1 MSNNVDYFSKRLGFT
16 RKEIAK
22 AIGKSTRTVSAKVNN
37 VIPWT
42 QLEIAQVTEL
52 LRTKDQRLNVEVI
65 FFSELYS
72 ITRGHLERQAEFH
85 ASTQDEA

>member
-72 ITRGHLERQAEFH
+72 KMEN
-85 ASTQDEA
+85 

>member
-72 ITRGHLERQAEFH
+72 IMEN
-85 ASTQDEA
+85 

>member
-16 RKEIAK
+16 RKEIAE

-52 LRTKDQRLNVEVI
+52 LKTKDHRLNVEVI

-72 ITRGHLERQAEFH
+72 RMEN
-85 ASTQDEA
+85 